1 MRAAIRRG
9 QVRALAA
16 GAPFVVVVLVAFPSV
31 GEGAAAPRAAAP
43 APTVLLSPS
52 VAAIGDT
59 IVVSGSGFT
68 PQQLFS
74 VTVCGGGG
82 SGTSTTC
89 AFGDGVQTA
98 SESDGSLSTPIVVTA
113 PPVAC
118 PCSVRIAS
126 LDQVGAPV
134 LSPIT
139 IVDMPTDIP
148 PAPTTVPAPQLSVD
162 QTEIRVDDA
171 WFAYIGGPSQRMLL
185 LQVSNSGGEAVVPSA
200 IEVRSGPPGD
210 VTQFVKG
217 PPPPAIGP
225 GETVTITIPVSF
237 PSLSTGEQLVQGRII
252 TAYGDTPFEASTT
265 LRWWSAWVVPA
276 AIVFEL
282 LLIALWFF
290 LRRMRP
296 EATSAASTETESA
309 ASTEAAEPSSA

>member
-1 MRAAIRRG
+1 M
-9 QVRALAA
+9 RALAA
-16 GAPFVVVVLVAFPSV
+16 GASLVVVALVAFPSV
-31 GEGAAAPRAAAP
+31 GIVGAAPRSATPAP
-43 APTVLLSPS
+43 AVQLSPA

-59 IVVSGSGFT
+59 VLVSGTGFS

-82 SGTSTTC
+82 SGASTTC

-98 SESDGSLSTPIVVTA
+98 SESDGSLSTSIVVVA

-118 PCSVRIAS
+118 PCSVRIAA
-126 LDQVGAPV
+126 LDQVADPV
-134 LSPIT
+134 LAPLT
-139 IVDMPTDIP
+139 IPDMPTDVP
-148 PAPTTVPAPQLSVD
+148 PAPTTVPAPSLSVE

-171 WFAYIGGPSQRMLL
+171 WFAFIGGPSQRMLL
-185 LQVSNSGGEAVVPSA
+185 LEVSNNGGQAVVPSA
-200 IEVRSGPPGD
+200 IEVRSGPPGN
-210 VTQFVKG
+210 VTQFVAG

-252 TAYGDTPFEASTT
+252 TAYGDTSFEASTSI
-265 LRWWSAWVVPA
+265 RWWSAWVVPI

-282 LLIALWFF
+282 FLIALWFF
-290 LRRMRP
+290 LRRLQSKP
-296 EATSAASTETESA
+296 VAD
-309 ASTEAAEPSSA
+309 SSAVADGNGPPVQDYSGDS

>member
-1 MRAAIRRG
+1 MR
-9 QVRALAA
+9 VVAA
-16 GAPFVVVVLVAFPSV
+16 GVSLVVVPLVALPSV
-31 GEGAAAPRAAAP
+31 DAAATAPSSAAP
-43 APTVLLSPS
+43 VPTVLLSPS

-59 IVVSGSGFT
+59 VIVSGTGFS

-98 SESDGSLSTPIVVTA
+98 SESDGSLSTPIVVAA

-126 LDQVGAPV
+126 LDQVAEPV
-134 LSPIT
+134 LAPLTIT
-139 IVDMPTDIP
+139 DMPTDIA
-148 PAPTTVPAPQLSVD
+148 PAPTTVPAPSLSVE

-171 WFAYIGGPSQRMLL
+171 WFAFIGGPSQRMLL
-185 LQVSNSGGEAVVPSA
+185 LEVSNNGGQAVVPSA
-200 IEVRSGPPGD
+200 IEVRSGPPGN
-210 VTQFVKG
+210 VTQFVAG

-252 TAYGDTPFEASTT
+252 TSFGDTSFEASTT
-265 LRWWSAWVVPA
+265 IRWWSAWVVPI

-282 LLIALWFF
+282 FLIALWFF
-290 LRRMRP
+290 LRRLQSKP
-296 EATSAASTETESA
+296 VAD
-309 ASTEAAEPSSA
+309 SSAVADGNAPPVQGYSDHS